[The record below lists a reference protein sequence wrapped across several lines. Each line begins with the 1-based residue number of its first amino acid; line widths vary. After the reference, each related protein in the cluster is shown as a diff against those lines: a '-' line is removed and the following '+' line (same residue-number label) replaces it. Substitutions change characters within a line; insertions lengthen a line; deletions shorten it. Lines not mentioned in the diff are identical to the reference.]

1 MSRPGLTSTRKFRR
15 LSRTLGSRLVAMGA
29 LELVWQACWD
39 ACDDHVGTA
48 AEIEDLVGWTGT
60 PGALVE
66 ALIDAGAPDQE
77 GFLEQI
83 ERVNSGETTY
93 RVHDLWDHAP
103 DYVLKRRQRQE
114 QRHQLLNPGDKRRR
128 RVNRAADTRGTNGA
142 ARSTIRPTSVH
153 VTAVHGSTRYDSTQQ
168 GKGRGAADATA
179 AAAAVAPA
187 PPPKSE
193 RPRYDAGPFCVFDW
207 QHRDY
212 QHRLAIGHRED
223 FDLDG
228 GYRRAARGLSRPAP
242 APRTGPAGRPATPR
256 ATPRRR
262 SARRP

>member
-153 VTAVHGSTRYDSTQQ
+153 VTAVQGSTRYDSTQQ
-168 GKGRGAADATA
+168 GKGRGAARGCGRGRRGGG
-179 AAAAVAPA
+179 VA
-187 PPPKSE
+187 
-193 RPRYDAGPFCVFDW
+193 
-207 QHRDY
+207 
-212 QHRLAIGHRED
+212 
-223 FDLDG
+223 G
-228 GYRRAARGLSRPAP
+228 GGGGGGVRARGGGGVRASRPAP
-242 APRTGPAGRPATPR
+242 CTTTSRAG
-256 ATPRRR
+256 
-262 SARRP
+262 